1 MKLSNVVTTGFATF
15 AAAAAQSCSAPV
27 KNDAPTKKPMEVDG
41 LAAQAMH
48 NLELHY
54 AENPYPNAEKCTLE
68 NAAVRR
74 EW

>member
-1 MKLSNVVTTGFATF
+1 MKLTSVLTGGLAGFAT
-15 AAAAAQSCSAPV
+15 AAEQTRNAPA
-27 KNDAPTKKPMEVDG
+27 KKDAPARKPMEVDG

-48 NLELHY
+48 SLELHY

-68 NAAVRR
+68 NAEVRR